1 MQNIASSNLVDD
13 KPLIPILIPLTPWNL
28 VIKKI
33 SKKLSDLEF
42 YFCSTELIWIMTQN
56 TDTMP

>member
-13 KPLIPILIPLTPWNL
+13 KPLIPILIPLTPRNL

-42 YFCSTELIWIMTQN
+42 YFCSTELI
-56 TDTMP
+56 